1 MQDYLREIEGTLART
16 NERKSTLL
24 YRLAKRNAEE
34 ERLARLGVRS
44 IPTNPLDV
52 MDTRVVKYVLFKLKR
67 DIGDM
72 IARMRNPQLL
82 SIETHGEVVI
92 RAKND
97 EINHLI
103 AKKNSWERR
112 LVALTGEEYK
122 VASSRKLY
130 FGCAKELP
138 EAQVEMSTAEEVLT
152 GDALDVSEPE
162 SLGSQSS
169 EGIASYFKSSYLEQL
184 AASESDDLLC
194 RIEKAAEHSLRLEH
208 GKNNG
213 NLFLKRFNE
222 ENSLYVVDVDL
233 LPEEEYRRRILDAKR
248 ELLKKRLGT
257 LKK

>member
-1 MQDYLREIEGTLART
+1 MKEKG
-16 NERKSTLL
+16 TLL

-34 ERLARLGVRS
+34 ERLARLGVRI

-52 MDTRVVKYVLFKLKR
+52 LDTRVVKYALFKLKR
-67 DIGDM
+67 DIGDK

-103 AKKNSWERR
+103 AKKKKKNSWERR

-122 VASSRKLY
+122 VASSKKLY

-169 EGIASYFKSSYLEQL
+169 EGMASYFKSSYLEQL

-194 RIEKAAEHSLRLEH
+194 GIEKTAEHSLRLEL

-213 NLFLKRFNE
+213 NLCLKRFHE

-233 LPEEEYRRRILDAKR
+233 LPEEEYRRRILDAKG